1 MKHVLD
7 GYKVL
12 DLTQFLAGPAATRV
26 MVEAGA
32 EVIKVEWPGGDPS
45 RKFPFLGKDGRSAYY
60 VQQNRGKRSV
70 AVDLK
75 APEGIAIVKELAAQ
89 SDVLI
94 ENFAPGVMDRLGL
107 GYDAIKAVNPEIVM
121 CSISAFGQTGPL
133 AHLPGFDNIGQA
145 YSGITSMIGDPD
157 KPPAFPMAAIGDV
170 STGVHAACAIAFA
183 LLYRERTGKGQY
195 LDISLLDSYFHYHEV
210 NVQAWSCSKGEI
222 KPTRS
227 GSHHYAVAPG
237 GIFKSK
243 DAYLFLLPILH
254 MWPKLCEIMG
264 RPELAEDPRYIDN
277 ASRAKNQKELIVIIE
292 AWLQAQESDEAA
304 IRILEE
310 GHIPVAPILSVEQ
323 ACRHPHMIERETV
336 RTIYD
341 RSLGSFQAPGNPLR
355 FSEFPAHLDLEA
367 PYLGEHNAEVLG
379 DCLGYSGARI
389 TDLVKRGVLHSEP
402 IPAQAAART

>member
-7 GYKVL
+7 GYRVL

-45 RKFPFLGKDGRSAYY
+45 RKFPFLGADGRSAYY

-70 AVDLK
+70 AIDLK
-75 APEGIAIVKELAAQ
+75 SKEGIAVVKDLCRHC
-89 SDVLI
+89 DVLI
-94 ENFAPGVMDRLGL
+94 ENFAPGVMARLGL
-107 GYDAIKAVNPEIVM
+107 GYEAIKAINPEIVM
-121 CSISAFGQTGPL
+121 CSISAFGQSGPL

-183 LLYRERTGKGQY
+183 LLYREKTGKGQY

-210 NVQAWSCSKGEI
+210 NVQVWSCSKGAI
-222 KPTRS
+222 QPTRS

-243 DAYLFLLPILH
+243 DSYLFLLPILH
-254 MWPKLCEIMG
+254 LWPKLCEIIG

-277 ASRAKNQKELIVIIE
+277 ASRAKNQKELIAIIE
-292 AWLQAQESDEAA
+292 EWLQAQESDEAA

-310 GHIPVAPILSVEQ
+310 GHIPVAPILTVEQ
-323 ACRHPHMIERETV
+323 ACRHPHLIERETV

-341 RSLGSFQAPGNPLR
+341 RSLGSFQVPGNPLR
-355 FSEFPAHLDLEA
+355 FSEFPGHLDLEA

-379 DCLGYSGARI
+379 EIGYSAGRI
-389 TDLVKRGVLHSEP
+389 AELVRAGVLHAEP
-402 IPAQAAART
+402 IPAQPAPRVA

>member
-1 MKHVLD
+1 
-7 GYKVL
+7 
-12 DLTQFLAGPAATRV
+12 
-26 MVEAGA
+26 
-32 EVIKVEWPGGDPS
+32 
-45 RKFPFLGKDGRSAYY
+45 
-60 VQQNRGKRSV
+60 
-70 AVDLK
+70 
-75 APEGIAIVKELAAQ
+75 
-89 SDVLI
+89 
-94 ENFAPGVMDRLGL
+94 
-107 GYDAIKAVNPEIVM
+107 
-121 CSISAFGQTGPL
+121 
-133 AHLPGFDNIGQA
+133 
-145 YSGITSMIGDPD
+145 
-157 KPPAFPMAAIGDV
+157 
-170 STGVHAACAIAFA
+170 
-183 LLYRERTGKGQY
+183 
-195 LDISLLDSYFHYHEV
+195 
-210 NVQAWSCSKGEI
+210 VQAWSCSKGEI

-277 ASRAKNQKELIVIIE
+277 ASRAKNQKDLIVIIE

-304 IRILEE
+304 IRILGE

-323 ACRHPHMIERETV
+323 ACQHPHMIERETV

-341 RSLGSFQAPGNPLR
+341 RSLGNFQAPGNPLR

-389 TDLVKRGVLHSEP
+389 ADLVKRGVLHSEP
-402 IPAQAAART
+402 IPVQAAARA